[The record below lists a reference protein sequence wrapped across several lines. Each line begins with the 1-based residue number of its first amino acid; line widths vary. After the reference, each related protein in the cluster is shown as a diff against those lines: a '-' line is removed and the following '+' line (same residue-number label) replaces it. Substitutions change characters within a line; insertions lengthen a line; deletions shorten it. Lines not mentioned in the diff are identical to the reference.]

1 MGKAEFIYYNI
12 ENENK
17 MNHKI
22 ITLLDS
28 KSNRR
33 IQLKF
38 KELRQDIWEAVS
50 GTEQDFTEGK
60 LGRAIFLLSIPM
72 VLEMIMESI
81 FAVVDIYFVSK
92 LGADAVAT
100 VGITESLVTIVYSL
114 AVGLSMATTAL
125 VSRRIGEKN
134 PSAASKAAFQAIFTG
149 LIVSMFIAIPGA
161 IFAPEMLA
169 LMGGTELMQEEYS
182 SYTRIMLGANGII
195 MMLFIINA
203 IFRSSGDAAISMR
216 VLWIAN
222 LINIVLDPILIFGM
236 GPIPAMGVAG
246 AATAT
251 TIGRGLAVIY
261 QFFLLAN
268 GKHRIKIT
276 FADMVIRAKT
286 ITKIIRLS
294 LGGIGQ
300 SLIATT
306 SWIGL
311 MKIVSEFGSE
321 VVAGYTIG
329 IRVIIFSLLPSWG
342 ISNAAATLVGQNL
355 GAEKPERAESSV
367 WTTGKINAVFL
378 GLMGIVFIIAPSFF
392 IKLFIDDQ
400 LVVESGAAC
409 LRIMSYG
416 FVMYGF
422 GMVMIQA
429 FNGAGDTLT
438 PTKINLLSFWIIE
451 IPLAWLLAIKLGFE
465 QNGVYTAIVIA
476 ESFMTIV
483 AIILFRQ
490 GKWKTRK
497 V

>member
-1 MGKAEFIYYNI
+1 MEIINICYII
-12 ENENK
+12 ENENEMSYK
-17 MNHKI
+17 VI
-22 ITLLDS
+22 PLLFA

-38 KELRQDIWEAVS
+38 KQLKKDVWEAVS

-72 VLEMIMESI
+72 VLEMVMESV
-81 FAVVDIYFVSK
+81 FAVVDIYFVSR

-134 PSAASKAAFQAIFTG
+134 PDKAAKAAFQAITTG
-149 LIVSMFIAIPGA
+149 IIVSMFIAVPGV
-161 IFAPEMLA
+161 IFARDLLS
-169 LMGGTELMQEEYS
+169 LMGGTEQMINDYS
-182 SYTRIMLGANGII
+182 GYTSIMLGANGII

-216 VLWIAN
+216 VLWMAN
-222 LINIVLDPILIFGM
+222 IINIILDPILIFGW
-236 GPIPAMGVAG
+236 GPFPEMGVAG

-261 QFFLLAN
+261 QFYLLST
-268 GKHRIKIT
+268 GKHRLRIT
-276 FADMVIRAKT
+276 RKDMVIKART
-286 ITKIIRLS
+286 IAKIIRLS

-311 MKIVSEFGSE
+311 MKIVAEFGSE

-329 IRVIIFSLLPSWG
+329 IRIIIFSLLPSWG

-355 GAEKPERAESSV
+355 GAEKPDRAENSV
-367 WTTGKINAVFL
+367 WTTGKINAIFL
-378 GLMGIVFIIAPSFF
+378 GVMGVIFIFAPSFF
-392 IKLFIDDQ
+392 IKLFIQDPA
-400 LVVESGAAC
+400 VVESGANC

-422 GMVMIQA
+422 GMVMIQS

-438 PTKINLLSFWIIE
+438 PTKINFVSFWMIE
-451 IPLAWLLAIKLGFE
+451 IPLAWILAMKLGFE
-465 QNGVYTAIVIA
+465 ENGVYTAIVVA
-476 ESFMTIV
+476 ETFMTIV
-483 AIILFRQ
+483 AIILFRR
-490 GKWKTRK
+490 GKWKLKK